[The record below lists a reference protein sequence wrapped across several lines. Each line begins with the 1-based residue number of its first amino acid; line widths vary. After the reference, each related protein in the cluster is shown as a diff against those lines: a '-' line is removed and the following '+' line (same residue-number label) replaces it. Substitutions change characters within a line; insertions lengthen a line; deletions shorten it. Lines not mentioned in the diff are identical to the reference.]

1 MSKAEAYNEALTILG
16 NGLRHEIDKV
26 RFLAAAVTGTTE
38 LNNLMP
44 ASPRGAVSNG
54 LRGILEGVTEAY
66 DFAIVGI
73 SAKLEEALKIEAEA
87 K

>member
-38 LNNLMP
+38 LDHLMP
-44 ASPRGAVSNG
+44 LAPKGAVSNG
-54 LRGILEGVTEAY
+54 LRGILEDVAKAY
-66 DFAIVGI
+66 DQTYSKIAGGMEA
-73 SAKLEEALKIEAEA
+73 AKAEA